1 MYHSFFFF
9 FQHKLQLVSFLTS
22 TCTKTYIN
30 YRWPQCV
37 EEGAYLHR
45 LPIQTVLWLEVLF
58 ELPHTESPLSGGAVC
73 AYLCGLPIQTVLWV
87 KVMFDQIS
95 LLLPLL
101 DCRFQGLGRL
111 LQGAC
116 CTHQVIGR
124 LSQPLAGLFQLSL
137 CGLKQVVNLKIL
149 T

>member
-1 MYHSFFFF
+1 MYHSFFNTNCNWFLF
-9 FQHKLQLVSFLTS
+9 LHVQDLYLLQMV
-22 TCTKTYIN
+22 
-30 YRWPQCV
+30 QV
-37 EEGAYLHR
+37 EERGLTCITSPYRMFSELR
-45 LPIQTVLWLEVLF
+45 CCLCLPLGP
-58 ELPHTESPLSGGAVC
+58 PHTDNSLSWGAVW

-87 KVMFDQIS
+87 EVLFDQVF

-101 DCRFQGLGRL
+101 DGCFKGLGRL
-111 LQGAC
+111 LEGTC

-137 CGLKQVVNLKIL
+137 RGLKQVVNLKIL